1 MEVHIDKAGRDRTRR
16 SSKAGVSSKA
26 RAAKSASA
34 DAPFTRKLLEAQRA
48 EIKEE
53 LGQLLSGIDKQ
64 AAEIEKSLTFESLEK
79 YRELVRKFVNVVV
92 NDLFAV
98 EEKLSVSPT
107 GKKKSLLLVK
117 TIDAELAALAEEFVK
132 RQTNLLAFMAR
143 LDRIRGLLLDMY
155 T

>member
-1 MEVHIDKAGRDRTRR
+1 
-16 SSKAGVSSKA
+16 
-26 RAAKSASA
+26 
-34 DAPFTRKLLEAQRA
+34 
-48 EIKEE
+48 
-53 LGQLLSGIDKQ
+53 
-64 AAEIEKSLTFESLEK
+64 
-79 YRELVRKFVNVVV
+79 V

-98 EEKLSVSPT
+98 EEKLSISPT

-117 TIDAELAALAEEFVK
+117 TIDTELAALAEEFVK